1 MVTEGSGRGLKS
13 GCGLLGV
20 GLALEVWVFVVWNA
34 GLGVA
39 SGEWVWQRDI
49 RLCPIHCKEEAIT

>member
-1 MVTEGSGRGLKS
+1 MVTEGSGRGLMS

-20 GLALEVWVFVVWNA
+20 GLALEVWVFVVWNT

-39 SGEWVWQRDI
+39 YMEWAW
-49 RLCPIHCKEEAIT
+49 H